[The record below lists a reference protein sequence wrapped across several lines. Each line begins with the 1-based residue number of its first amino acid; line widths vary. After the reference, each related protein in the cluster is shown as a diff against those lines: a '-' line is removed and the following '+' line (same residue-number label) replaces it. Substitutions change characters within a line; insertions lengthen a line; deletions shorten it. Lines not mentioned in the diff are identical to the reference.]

1 MSILKKKLKK
11 RFAKGRINKVIKRM
25 EEELKSYVSKKIAA
39 KYGLNERGLKMY
51 LDKKNRGRPKKE
63 KAIISQIKGDAI
75 MARLI
80 SEARIE
86 KDRAIEEEEEEIVVK
101 RFNYHDKIYLRA
113 QDNKIYSNETHI
125 EIGIWNELK
134 RMIEFD

>member
-1 MSILKKKLKK
+1 MSE
-11 RFAKGRINKVIKRM
+11 NERM

-39 KYGLNERGLKMY
+39 KYGLNEKNLRMY

-75 MARLI
+75 MGRLI
-80 SEARIE
+80 REAKIE
-86 KDRAIEEEEEEIVVK
+86 KDRAIEEDEEEIVVK

-134 RMIEFD
+134 GIIEFD

>member
-1 MSILKKKLKK
+1 
-11 RFAKGRINKVIKRM
+11 M

-39 KYGLNERGLKMY
+39 KYGLNEKNLRMY

-80 SEARIE
+80 REAHIE
-86 KDRAIEEEEEEIVVK
+86 NDRAIEEEEDEIVVK

-134 RMIEFD
+134 EMIEFD

>member
-1 MSILKKKLKK
+1 
-11 RFAKGRINKVIKRM
+11 M
-25 EEELKSYVSKKIAA
+25 EEVLKSYVSKKIAA
-39 KYGLNERGLKMY
+39 KYGLNEKNLRMY

-80 SEARIE
+80 REAKIE

-134 RMIEFD
+134 GMIEFDLNDEECRL

>member
-1 MSILKKKLKK
+1 
-11 RFAKGRINKVIKRM
+11 M
-25 EEELKSYVSKKIAA
+25 EEVLKSYVSKKIAA
-39 KYGLNERGLKMY
+39 KYGLNEKNLRMY

-80 SEARIE
+80 REAKIE

-101 RFNYHDKIYLRA
+101 RFNYHDKIYLRS

-134 RMIEFD
+134 EMIEFD

>member
-1 MSILKKKLKK
+1 
-11 RFAKGRINKVIKRM
+11 M

-39 KYGLNERGLKMY
+39 KYGLNEKNLRMY

-80 SEARIE
+80 REAKIE
-86 KDRAIEEEEEEIVVK
+86 KDRAIEEDEEEIVVK
-101 RFNYHDKIYLRA
+101 RFNYRDKIYLRA

-134 RMIEFD
+134 GIIEFD

>member
-1 MSILKKKLKK
+1 M
-11 RFAKGRINKVIKRM
+11 
-25 EEELKSYVSKKIAA
+25 LKSYVSKKIAA
-39 KYGLNERGLKMY
+39 RYRLNERELKMY

-86 KDRAIEEEEEEIVVK
+86 KDRAIEEDEEEEIVVK
-101 RFNYHDKIYLRA
+101 RFNYQGEKYLRG

>member
-1 MSILKKKLKK
+1 
-11 RFAKGRINKVIKRM
+11 M

-39 KYGLNERGLKMY
+39 KYGLNERELIKY

-80 SEARIE
+80 REAKIE

-101 RFNYHDKIYLRA
+101 RFNYHDKIYLRS

-134 RMIEFD
+134 GMIEFDLNDEECRL

>member
-1 MSILKKKLKK
+1 MSE
-11 RFAKGRINKVIKRM
+11 NERM

-39 KYGLNERGLKMY
+39 KYGLNEKSLIKY

-75 MARLI
+75 MGRLI
-80 SEARIE
+80 REAKIE
-86 KDRAIEEEEEEIVVK
+86 KDRAIEEDEEEIVVK

-125 EIGIWNELK
+125 EIGIWNELEEK
-134 RMIEFD
+134 IEFD